1 MQPPRMFETLLNF
14 FQNSPLSLWGPFIVL
29 LLCGLGLPIPEDV
42 VLVTAGVLGQIDGR
56 SWIEV
61 SVLMY
66 AGVLGGDI
74 ITFFAGRHVGG
85 WVLTS
90 RWFQRIF
97 PPQKQAKVVDFF
109 DKNGSMGLF
118 IGRFLPG
125 LRAPIFFTAG
135 SMKVPFVKFLFFDG
149 LAALISVP
157 VFVWLGHWLWGK
169 FHDDIEQF
177 NRTLSR
183 SHEYAGKAAII
194 LVVIVVIGFLIW
206 RRRRRARKAA
216 AAQSQP

>member
-1 MQPPRMFETLLNF
+1 MFEALLNF
-14 FQNSPLSLWGPFIVL
+14 FQETHLSLWGPFIVL
-29 LLCGLGLPIPEDV
+29 LLCGLGLPIPEDI
-42 VLVTAGVLGQIDGR
+42 VLITAGVLGQIDGR
-56 SWIEV
+56 SWIEI
-61 SVLMY
+61 SALMY
-66 AGVLGGDI
+66 AGVLGGDT

-157 VFVWLGHWLWGK
+157 VFVWIGHWLWGK

-177 NRTLSR
+177 NRSLHKTNQ
-183 SHEYAGKAAII
+183 YAGWVALAI
-194 LVVIVVIGFLIW
+194 VAVAVIGFLIW
-206 RRRRRARKAA
+206 RRKRRIRKAA
-216 AAQSQP
+216 QT

>member
-1 MQPPRMFETLLNF
+1 MFETLLNY
-14 FQNSPLSLWGPFIVL
+14 FQNSPLSLWGPFLVL

-42 VLVTAGVLGQIDGR
+42 VLITAGVLGQIDGR
-56 SWIEV
+56 SWVEI
-61 SVLMY
+61 SALMY

-90 RWFQRIF
+90 KWFQRIF

-135 SMKVPFVKFLFFDG
+135 SMKVPFLKFLFFDG
-149 LAALISVP
+149 LAALLSVP

-183 SHEYAGKAAII
+183 THEYAGWAA
-194 LVVIVVIGFLIW
+194 VGMVATVVIGFIIW
-206 RRRRRARKAA
+206 RRKRRARKAA
-216 AAQSQP
+216 TAV